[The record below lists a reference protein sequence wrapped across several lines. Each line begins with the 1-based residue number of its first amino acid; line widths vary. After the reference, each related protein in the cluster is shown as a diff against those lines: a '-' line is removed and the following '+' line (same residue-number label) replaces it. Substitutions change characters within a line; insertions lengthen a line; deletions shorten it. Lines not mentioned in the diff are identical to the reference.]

1 MVKLVAENLIVDH
14 LSFPSE
20 RKIWNG
26 RSLNFVN
33 AAGLSLGRVLEE
45 VSFSSFEGLS
55 SKPKYQAYFFVW
67 FK

>member
-14 LSFPSE
+14 LSFPTE

-26 RSLNFVN
+26 RCLNFVN

-45 VSFSSFEGLS
+45 VS
-55 SKPKYQAYFFVW
+55 V
-67 FK
+67 

>member
-1 MVKLVAENLIVDH
+1 MVKLVVENLIVDH
-14 LSFPSE
+14 LRFPTE

-45 VSFSSFEGLS
+45 VS
-55 SKPKYQAYFFVW
+55 V
-67 FK
+67 